1 MIKNDDARAYFV
13 EKGLT
18 YSMLTEALIEQ
29 LKVFVSEELDMYRLT
44 EDGKAMDMRLRKTLK
59 KQVKVLK
66 RSGLIF
72 AYLRVDGSYFE
83 NREAISFNK
92 DGFIGFGGEFS
103 SNNTQ
108 PYLKAFIRWCDFVV
122 SEVA

>member
-1 MIKNDDARAYFV
+1 MMKNDDARAYFV

-18 YSMLTEALIEQ
+18 YSIITEAFIEQ
-29 LKVFVSEELDMYRLT
+29 LEIFITEELNAYRLT
-44 EDGKAMDMRLRKTLK
+44 ENGKSMDMRLRKTLK
-59 KQVKVLK
+59 KQVKILK
-66 RSGLIF
+66 RTGLIF
-72 AYLRVDGSYFE
+72 AYLRVDGSYFH

-108 PYLKAFIRWCDFVV
+108 PYLKAFVRWCDFVA
-122 SEVA
+122 SEI